1 MGGTGLRFCQTTLNR
16 QTKEATHCRDRID
29 AECNSPIDKTITEK
43 EGPKA
48 RPVRVPEK
56 GSSSEY
62 EDYKIKRHGY
72 EKKRTTYQR

>member
-62 EDYKIKRHGY
+62 EDYKIKRHGC
-72 EKKRTTYQR
+72 EKKRKTYQR